1 LRKKSDI
8 LKNSKTSGKETGR
21 SEIRTDCTGHPEE
34 KERLPQLLEALEALY
49 PDAATA
55 LRYENPFQLMIATIL
70 AAQCTDKRV
79 NQVTEKL
86 FKKYKGPQDFARADL
101 EELQEDIRECGL
113 FRNKSKNIIEA
124 SKEIVGK
131 YDGQVP
137 PDFEKLTKLPGVGR
151 KTANVILAN
160 AFGIPAFAV
169 DTHVFRLARRLGFS
183 DKKDVLGVEKDL
195 MEKVPRELWIKA
207 HHWLIYHGRR
217 VCRAINPRCGECAL
231 KDLCP
236 AAYTETNKEGKK
248 S

>member
-1 LRKKSDI
+1 MRKNADVV
-8 LKNSKTSGKETGR
+8 KNNKTSGKKSGK
-21 SEIRTDCTGHPEE
+21 SEIRTGGAGHIKE
-34 KERLPQLLEALEALY
+34 KERLPRLLEALEALY

-55 LRYENPFQLMIATIL
+55 LHYETPFQLMVSTIL

-79 NQVTEKL
+79 NQVTERL
-86 FKKYKGPQDFARADL
+86 FKKYKGPRDFARADL

-124 SKEIVGK
+124 SKEIVEK

-183 DKKDVLGVEKDL
+183 DEKDVLGVEKDL

-231 KDLCP
+231 NSLCP
-236 AAYTETNKEGKK
+236 LAYAETDKEDLV
-248 S
+248 